1 MTQLFY
7 VYLAYA
13 VACFG
18 FAILILWSQITKH
31 KLEKQL
37 RAHSK

>member
-18 FAILILWSQITKH
+18 FAGLIVWSQITKH
-31 KLEKQL
+31 KLEKRL
-37 RAHSK
+37 RAQSK